1 MDFLLGGKR
10 SLETVYIET
19 STYDGGKLPFLSE
32 NWKAARCS
40 SRTGDL
46 VTYTPPRRFAPDG
59 LSLSPAMEDYL
70 KAIFH
75 LGRSGESVTTQ
86 ALADRM
92 EVSPAS
98 VTKMLKRL
106 AEVRMVKYEKYQG
119 VFLTESGRR
128 VAVEILRHHR
138 LLELFLTRALGYSW
152 DEVHDEA
159 ELLEHFISEKL
170 EARIAE
176 LLGHPSFDPHGAPI
190 PTLDGELPHSDH
202 ARLKEQE
209 LYMPYEVSRVSDS
222 DAEALKEL
230 AELCIVPGVTVVLL
244 GRPPEGL
251 YHLRVGRRELLCTP
265 ALCSKIWTYPQPK
278 LRVTADQLEVG
289 EEAAVYLM
297 REAAHNEMGALG
309 LSLEQPLTRAE
320 HGFSSLGKP
329 LSLTEEQARL
339 VIVTLA

>member
-1 MDFLLGGKR
+1 MRENGRAVSGSGRPARGGGR
-10 SLETVYIET
+10 T
-19 STYDGGKLPFLSE
+19 LPDVS
-32 NWKAARCS
+32 
-40 SRTGDL
+40 
-46 VTYTPPRRFAPDG
+46 YTPQRRFAPEG
-59 LSLSPAMEDYL
+59 MTLSPAMEDYL

-106 AEVRMVKYEKYQG
+106 AEVRLVEYERYQG
-119 VFLTESGRR
+119 VILTESGRR

-138 LLELFLTRALGYSW
+138 LLELFLTRALGYTW

-190 PTLDGELPHSDH
+190 PTLDGELPQNDH
-202 ARLKEQE
+202 TRLGEQE
-209 LYMPYEVSRVSDS
+209 LYVPHEVSRVSDS

-230 AELCIVPGVTVVLL
+230 AALTIVPGITVTLL

-251 YHLRVGRRELLCTP
+251 YHLRVGRREVLCAP
-265 ALCSKIWTYPQPK
+265 ALCARVWTRPLQA
-278 LRVTADQLEVG
+278 LRMTADEMVSG
-289 EEAAVYLM
+289 ERSVIHLLRGGQQ
-297 REAAHNEMGALG
+297 REIGALG
-309 LSLEQPLTRAE
+309 IGPEEPLERTEAGFTSKGQGLT
-320 HGFSSLGKP
+320 
-329 LSLTEEQARL
+329 LTNEQARS
-339 VIVTLA
+339 VIVTLQQDA

>member
-1 MDFLLGGKR
+1 
-10 SLETVYIET
+10 
-19 STYDGGKLPFLSE
+19 
-32 NWKAARCS
+32 
-40 SRTGDL
+40 
-46 VTYTPPRRFAPDG
+46 
-59 LSLSPAMEDYL
+59 MEDYL

-75 LGRSGESVTTQ
+75 LGRSGQSVTTQ

-106 AEVRMVKYEKYQG
+106 AEVRLVEYEKYQG
-119 VFLTESGRR
+119 VHLTESGRR

-138 LLELFLTRALGYSW
+138 LLELFLTRALGYTW

-190 PTLDGELPHSDH
+190 PTLDGELPQSDH
-202 ARLKEQE
+202 SRLGEQE
-209 LYMPYEVSRVSDS
+209 LYVPYEVSRVSDS

-230 AELCIVPGVTVVLL
+230 ATLCIVPAITVTLL

-251 YHLRVGRRELLCTP
+251 YHLRVGRREVLCPP
-265 ALCSKIWTYPQPK
+265 ALCARVWTRPERAM
-278 LRVTADQLEVG
+278 RVTADQMVCG
-289 EEAAVYLM
+289 EHAVIHLLRGGQQ
-297 REAAHNEMGALG
+297 REIGALG
-309 LSLEQPLTRAE
+309 IGPEKPLERTE
-320 HGFSSLGKP
+320 KGFSSQGEGLA
-329 LSLTEEQARL
+329 LTTEQARS
-339 VIVTLA
+339 VIVTLPSSPA